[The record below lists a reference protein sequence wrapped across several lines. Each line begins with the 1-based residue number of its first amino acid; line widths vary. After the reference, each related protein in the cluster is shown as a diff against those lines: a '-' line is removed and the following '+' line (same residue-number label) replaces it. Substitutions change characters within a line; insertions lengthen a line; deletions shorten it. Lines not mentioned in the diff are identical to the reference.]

1 MIDSTPSLV
10 QVYEAF
16 EFPSTYNLTE
26 KPFKQSTLKTGLLIF
41 VIRSELEAPVSD
53 PACNWGATGL
63 AGVPFTEISS
73 ILLAP
78 EAPILPPQ
86 H

>member
-53 PACNWGATGL
+53 PACN
-63 AGVPFTEISS
+63 
-73 ILLAP
+73 
-78 EAPILPPQ
+78 
-86 H
+86 